1 VRFPR
6 LLLALVPVCAVL
18 VAGCGGGAKTYDVDA
33 SRACMKQANLRVTP
47 APPGDLVASAAEGG
61 AFTVHLGDNAVVVSF
76 GDDRAG
82 AERIVRGY
90 QRFGKKEG
98 LDNILKVKSN
108 AVMLWA
114 VGPTDSDVGTIEGC
128 LK

>member
-1 VRFPR
+1 VV
-6 LLLALVPVCAVL
+6 LVCAAL
-18 VAGCGGGAKTYDVDA
+18 AAGCGGGTKVYDADKSEACARQAKLAVG
-33 SRACMKQANLRVTP
+33 P
-47 APPGDLVASAAEGG
+47 PPPGDLVASAAEGG
-61 AFTVHLGDNAVVVSF
+61 AFTVHFGDNAVVVSF

-114 VGPTDSDVGTIEGC
+114 VGPTDGDVGKIEAC